1 MAKLRGAKPFGAN
14 PESPGRNPAAR
25 RLEMNKKLFIIE
37 KPTTVE
43 VSPDGAD
50 FSMNF
55 LCRDGGEISLNLPTE
70 CLNWL
75 AIISPQLNRQALRA
89 KYHDNSLRLVYPTDN
104 VRIERS
110 SDPKAVI
117 ATLITAEG
125 YEVSFGLTSQQLT
138 VFRTAADIID
148 RDAAENGTVHFN

>member
-1 MAKLRGAKPFGAN
+1 MD
-14 PESPGRNPAAR
+14 
-25 RLEMNKKLFIIE
+25 KKLFIVE

-50 FSMNF
+50 FCMSF
-55 LCRDGGEISLNLPTE
+55 LCRDGDEVSLSLPTE

-89 KYHDNSLRLVYPTDN
+89 RYHDNSLRLVYPTDN

-125 YEVSFGLTSQQLT
+125 YEVSFSLTSQQMRI
-138 VFRTAADIID
+138 FRIAADVIEG
-148 RDAAENGTVHFN
+148 DAAEDKTVHFN